1 MWNLDKK
8 ESQELAD
15 NFLQFQEVWTLD
27 RVQEMTLKEY
37 TSVLKENPNRD
48 DFTFWIENKLGNI
61 GSIWGGSSFKFGIYR
76 RNDEGEKKSSKGRLY
91 NQNYAWLSKYGNN
104 QDEAFENVKKIIVK
118 IIQASK
124 NNDLEAIEKINFG
137 DAVKWKIAFH
147 YQDIKNIKI
156 VNIFS
161 KDVLNVI
168 SKNKFKQKLKTCEI
182 YRKLIE
188 DENLSLIDM
197 INKIANPLWFEYGE
211 NSENYI
217 REIKEL
223 FFNFLKSEL
232 HDEVIKEYIDAID
245 NISKK
250 FLDKSLYS
258 CSDNNEFY
266 RNKHKLDKDK
276 NFLSENLKNG
286 NMYFN
291 ALKYYEKFFKV
302 HFGKDIQDENISL
315 NQILYGPP
323 GTGKTYHTIDKALE
337 ILGENLENRID
348 KKAKFDEY
356 VKNGQIVFT
365 TFHQSYGYEEFVEGI
380 KPIINKDNENSKE
393 LEYEIKD
400 GVFKRI
406 CNRALNKERK
416 VDNNEI
422 DDITINND
430 TPIWKIS
437 LGPNASLRDKCFK
450 ENKIYIGWYK
460 IPENMNEEFLALG
473 TNDKSTINNFKD
485 EMQIGDLVCVFNSL
499 KTIKGVGIIKSDVK
513 YGDDKEEYRT
523 YRDVKW
529 ISKDSEISLYELND
543 SKNLTLKT
551 VYKLWRIRAN
561 DLLEKIKNEKEQID
575 IKTID
580 DNTEK
585 KFVIIIDEIN
595 RGNVSKI
602 FGELITLIEPSK
614 RIGAEE
620 ELRVTLPYSGEK
632 FGVPENVYIIG
643 TMNTADRSITSLD
656 TALRRRFEFV
666 EMMPNPKEL
675 ENLEYKKD
683 VDLSKLLT
691 AINTRIEYLL
701 DREKTIGHAFFIGV
715 KNLENLKSVF
725 QNKIIPLLQE
735 YFYDDY
741 ALINAVLNNNGMVK
755 KAENK
760 ENDYLHSI
768 KKLETYNEKI
778 IYNITSFDN
787 EIWDEIETYQKIYE
801 NQISNNK
808 TEENNKNND

>member
-1 MWNLDKK
+1 M
-8 ESQELAD
+8 
-15 NFLQFQEVWTLD
+15 
-27 RVQEMTLKEY
+27 
-37 TSVLKENPNRD
+37 
-48 DFTFWIENKLGNI
+48 
-61 GSIWGGSSFKFGIYR
+61 
-76 RNDEGEKKSSKGRLY
+76 
-91 NQNYAWLSKYGNN
+91 
-104 QDEAFENVKKIIVK
+104 IIK

-137 DAVKWKIAFH
+137 DAIKWKIAFH

-161 KDVLNVI
+161 KGVLELI
-168 SKNKFKQKLKTCEI
+168 SLNKFKEKLKICQIHE
-182 YRKLIE
+182 KLLQ
-188 DENLSLIDM
+188 DKNLSLVEMIQELAIPLWSQYGVNSQDYTDKM
-197 INKIANPLWFEYGE
+197 KNLFGEYLYKKESNKNTINK
-211 NSENYI
+211 YI
-217 REIKEL
+217 QAIEDISNK
-223 FFNFLKSEL
+223 FLKE
-232 HDEVIKEYIDAID
+232 
-245 NISKK
+245 N
-250 FLDKSLYS
+250 LYS
-258 CSDNNEFY
+258 CDLFYFDQNMTKLNNNEKF
-266 RNKHKLDKDK
+266 K
-276 NFLSENLKNG
+276 SENANG
-286 NMYFN
+286 DNMYSN
-291 ALKYYEKFFKV
+291 ALSYYRYFLIDYFEQDFLNEKV
-302 HFGKDIQDENISL
+302 QDENISL

-365 TFHQSYGYEEFVEGI
+365 TFHQSYGYEEFIEGI
-380 KPIINKDNENSKE
+380 KPIINKDNGNSKE
-393 LEYEIKD
+393 LDYEIKD
-400 GVFKRI
+400 GIFKRI

-450 ENKIYIGWYK
+450 ENKIYIGWNK

-523 YRDVKW
+523 YRDVEW

-543 SKNLTLKT
+543 NKNLTLKT

-614 RIGAEE
+614 RIGKEE
-620 ELRVTLPYSGEK
+620 ELKVTLPYSGEK

-666 EMMPNPKEL
+666 EMMP
-675 ENLEYKKD
+675 
-683 VDLSKLLT
+683 DLSKLNNKFVKKDQEKVELQQLLE

-701 DREKTIGHAFFIGV
+701 DREKTIGHAFFMNI
-715 KNLENLKSVF
+715 ENLNDLKWVF

-741 ALINAVLNNNGMVK
+741 ALINAVLNNNGMIEEVV
-755 KAENK
+755 ENK

-768 KKLETYNEKI
+768 RKLEIYNEKI
-778 IYNITSFDN
+778 IYNITSFDSKIWDN
-787 EIWDEIETYQKIYE
+787 EITYQKIYK
-801 NQISNNK
+801 NQISDNK
-808 TEENNKNND
+808 TEEN